1 MAVLLTTLETEMSTA
16 AVDQDLAE
24 QTVDQDLA
32 EQTVDQDLAEK
43 IENII
48 SKVHRI
54 LNVPEKTDEIDGEVA
69 YQFIRQLENNKMFRN
84 KLRAS
89 DRCKWADFLV
99 MLPYSERR
107 PEYCKKILLTSMRC
121 SPNLSW
127 KYWKY
132 APPKVALFLQKRKSQ
147 K

>member
-1 MAVLLTTLETEMSTA
+1 MIEVLLTTLETEMSTT

-32 EQTVDQDLAEK
+32 DQIK
-43 IENII
+43 KII
-48 SKVHRI
+48 SKVNRI
-54 LNVPEKTDEIDGEVA
+54 LNIPEKTDEIDGEVA

-107 PEYCKKILLTSMRC
+107 PEYCKKNLADFDALLTK
-121 SPNLSW
+121 PLLEILEIG
-127 KYWKY
+127 
-132 APPKVALFLQKRKSQ
+132 AT
-147 K
+147 

>member
-1 MAVLLTTLETEMSTA
+1 MIEVLLTTLETEMSTT
-16 AVDQDLAE
+16 AVDQDQVLAE

-32 EQTVDQDLAEK
+32 EQTVDQDLADQIK
-43 IENII
+43 KII

-89 DRCKWADFLV
+89 DRCK
-99 MLPYSERR
+99 
-107 PEYCKKILLTSMRC
+107 
-121 SPNLSW
+121 
-127 KYWKY
+127 
-132 APPKVALFLQKRKSQ
+132 
-147 K
+147 

>member
-1 MAVLLTTLETEMSTA
+1 MIEVLLTTLETEMSTTA
-16 AVDQDLAE
+16 VDQDQVLAEQTVDQDLAE

-32 EQTVDQDLAEK
+32 EQTVDQDLADQIK
-43 IENII
+43 KII

-99 MLPYSERR
+99 MLPYSERS
-107 PEYCKKILLTSMRC
+107 PKYCEKNLADFDALLTK
-121 SPNLSW
+121 PLLEILEIG
-127 KYWKY
+127 
-132 APPKVALFLQKRKSQ
+132 AT
-147 K
+147 

>member
-1 MAVLLTTLETEMSTA
+1 MIEVLLTTLETEMSTTA
-16 AVDQDLAE
+16 VDQGQVLAEQTVDQDLAE

-32 EQTVDQDLAEK
+32 EQTVDQDLAEQ
-43 IENII
+43 IEKII
-48 SKVHRI
+48 SKVHRT

-99 MLPYSERR
+99 MLPYSERS
-107 PEYCKKILLTSMRC
+107 PKYCEKNLADFDALLTK
-121 SPNLSW
+121 PLLEILEIG
-127 KYWKY
+127 
-132 APPKVALFLQKRKSQ
+132 AT
-147 K
+147 

>member
-1 MAVLLTTLETEMSTA
+1 MIEVLLTTLETEMSTT

-32 EQTVDQDLAEK
+32 EQIEK
-43 IENII
+43 II
-48 SKVHRI
+48 SKVHRT
-54 LNVPEKTDEIDGEVA
+54 LNVPEKTEEIDGEVA

-99 MLPYSERR
+99 MLPYSKRK
-107 PEYCKKILLTSMRC
+107 PEYCKKNFVDFDALLTKPLLEILEIC
-121 SPNLSW
+121 
-127 KYWKY
+127 
-132 APPKVALFLQKRKSQ
+132 AT
-147 K
+147 

>member
-1 MAVLLTTLETEMSTA
+1 MIEVLLTTLETEMSTT

-32 EQTVDQDLAEK
+32 EQIEK
-43 IENII
+43 II
-48 SKVHRI
+48 SKVHRT

-99 MLPYSERR
+99 MLPYSKRK
-107 PEYCKKILLTSMRC
+107 PEYCKKNFVDFDALLTKPLLEILEIC
-121 SPNLSW
+121 
-127 KYWKY
+127 
-132 APPKVALFLQKRKSQ
+132 AT
-147 K
+147 

>member
-1 MAVLLTTLETEMSTA
+1 MIEVLLTTLETEMSTT
-16 AVDQDLAE
+16 AVDQDQVLAE

-99 MLPYSERR
+99 MLPYSERS
-107 PEYCKKILLTSMRC
+107 PKYCENNLADFDALLTK
-121 SPNLSW
+121 PLLEILEIG
-127 KYWKY
+127 
-132 APPKVALFLQKRKSQ
+132 AT
-147 K
+147 

>member
-1 MAVLLTTLETEMSTA
+1 MIEVLLTTLETEMSTA

-32 EQTVDQDLAEK
+32 DQIK
-43 IENII
+43 KII

-107 PEYCKKILLTSMRC
+107 PKYCKKNLVDFDALLTK
-121 SPNLSW
+121 PLLEILEIG
-127 KYWKY
+127 
-132 APPKVALFLQKRKSQ
+132 AT
-147 K
+147 